1 MSVPILLADTVTRL
15 AAEHAGSVLVTGSHG
30 GLVAARYVAQAAVR
44 AAIFTDAGRGREGAG
59 IAAIAA
65 RDRSAAAA
73 ATVAHTSARI
83 ADARDAWDN
92 GIVSCANATAVAL
105 GVGEG
110 MWCADAA
117 RRLCAARWNAGVVLA
132 PNEVPS
138 VLAAGTAVAAP
149 VWALDSIGF
158 VVAQHQGAVLVIGSH
173 GGLHGGDPAS
183 ALQVKAQAAIFHD
196 AGRGKDDAGVSRLPV
211 LAARGMP
218 AAAVDY
224 RSARIGDAR
233 SMWNTG
239 VLSAVNAC
247 ATAVGVVAGTGVRD
261 AVALLRVVRLAP

>member
-1 MSVPILLADTVTRL
+1 MSVPILLANTVTRL

-30 GLVAARYVAQAAVR
+30 GLVAARYVAQAGVR
-44 AAIFTDAGRGREGAG
+44 AAVFNDAGRGRDNAGIAG
-59 IAAIAA
+59 IAAL
-65 RDRSAAAA
+65 DRIGVAA

-83 ADARDAWDN
+83 ADARDAWDH
-92 GIVSCANATAVAL
+92 GIVSCANAAAAAL
-105 GVGEG
+105 GVGAG
-110 MWCADAA
+110 MRCAEAA
-117 RRLCAARWNAGVVLA
+117 RRLCAARWNAGD
-132 PNEVPS
+132 VPAS
-138 VLAAGTAVAAP
+138 DQARLLLVAGTAVAAP

-158 VVAQHQGAVLVIGSH
+158 VAAEHNGVVLIIGSH

-183 ALQVKAQAAIFHD
+183 ALQVRAQGAIFHD

-233 SMWNTG
+233 SMWDTG

-247 ATAVGVVAGTGVRD
+247 AAAVGVVAGMGVRD
-261 AVALLRVVRLAP
+261 AVAPLRVVRLAS